1 MTQSNDRDVTAVE
14 DLKVLRNYLLG
25 VIAFA
30 TAVTAFL
37 TQILHFPT
45 ESTLVMT
52 TLLGTVFLVIVFL
65 IQRAE
70 RRTDIKLKDHID
82 ESDVMIHE
90 FRQDLEYIK
99 NMTLENQRS
108 ALRTE
113 MNTEIYRN
121 PSNHDTIIKYA
132 YRYFKELDSDWVET
146 TIFEAWRKSEEEAG
160 RPVNL
165 PPDLL
170 SNINAKIISEQ

>member
-1 MTQSNDRDVTAVE
+1 MARNTDLEPAAVE

-52 TLLGTVFLVIVFL
+52 ALLGTVFLVIVFL

-82 ESDVMIHE
+82 ESDVMINE

-146 TIFEAWRKSEEEAG
+146 TIFETWRKDEEAAG

-165 PPDLL
+165 PPELL
-170 SNINAKIISEQ
+170 SNINAKIAEEK